1 MVDPVADSMRAATR
15 GPGVAEFSA
24 RAGFLPVPLRHV
36 PARAFR
42 GIAVYLRRDDES
54 PEGSDGGVFT
64 LYRPAEA
71 EFTPQD
77 RRRLMNSANRCVYI
91 RIADHVRF
99 REQTETTLLETVG
112 DATKAL
118 SEKSAIVYETSLTLI
133 DELLAEAD
141 LNAHAQRLDNVA
153 RAVTTLAISDN
164 GAFAQLFATSR
175 HDFYT
180 ATHMVNV
187 GTWMVPLAY
196 TLGWRDPGDLARI
209 CQAGLLHDIGKIFI
223 EAEILNKTERLGPD
237 EWKRIREHPV
247 RGYDHLR
254 GFDSVHPLIQEVC
267 RQHHERLDGG
277 GYPDGLRGEEIHRV
291 SRICAVVDSFD
302 AMTALRPFK
311 QKAMTVSEAILVLKS
326 EAPAKY
332 DPEVVQAW
340 IRLLGNVSDRDG
352 RGGAT
357 AEGVTEHTPG
367 AERRRNQ
374 RFACD
379 VTATLHILV
388 RGADERWC
396 EEPGLPV
403 TVRDLSRYGMG
414 LLSPAAIELGTTI
427 RVYLEGAGQKAKRVH
442 GRVVRCRPV
451 SDAWHEIGVEL
462 FTLKGPNGTV

>member
-1 MVDPVADSMRAATR
+1 MVDPVPDSVTAASR

-36 PARAFR
+36 PASAFR

-64 LYRPAEA
+64 LYRAA
-71 EFTPQD
+71 DVEFTPQD
-77 RRRLMNSANRCVYI
+77 RRRLMNTANRCVYI

-99 REQTETTLLETVG
+99 RDQTETTLLETVG

-164 GAFAQLFATSR
+164 GAFAQLFATLR
-175 HDFYT
+175 HDYYT

-223 EAEILNKTERLGPD
+223 EAEILNKTERLSPD
-237 EWKRIREHPV
+237 DWKRIREHPV

-254 GFDSVHPLIQEVC
+254 AFDSVHPLIQEVC

-277 GYPDGLRGEEIHRV
+277 GYPDGLRGEEIHRI

-302 AMTALRPFK
+302 AMTALRPY
-311 QKAMTVSEAILVLKS
+311 KASSAEFVGEF
-326 EAPAKY
+326 
-332 DPEVVQAW
+332 
-340 IRLLGNVSDRDG
+340 RLG
-352 RGGAT
+352 
-357 AEGVTEHTPG
+357 
-367 AERRRNQ
+367 
-374 RFACD
+374 
-379 VTATLHILV
+379 
-388 RGADERWC
+388 
-396 EEPGLPV
+396 
-403 TVRDLSRYGMG
+403 
-414 LLSPAAIELGTTI
+414 
-427 RVYLEGAGQKAKRVH
+427 
-442 GRVVRCRPV
+442 
-451 SDAWHEIGVEL
+451 
-462 FTLKGPNGTV
+462 